1 MARVLILGLGNI
13 LFRDEGLGVRAV
25 ERLSQTYL
33 LPPEIEVCDGDCLGL
48 ELLPRLE
55 GVRRLIVVDAGET
68 RKSPGTIERLEGD
81 EVASRW
87 EWRLSAHEAGLTDL
101 LSAAAL
107 VGYRFEKLVLFI
119 MQPEVV
125 ALGLEL
131 SPAVQAALPRLVRR
145 MAGELG
151 AWGVSL
157 QRIQQP
163 ENPPAA
169 SGR

>member
-1 MARVLILGLGNI
+1 MAV
-13 LFRDEGLGVRAV
+13 D
-25 ERLSQTYL
+25 
-33 LPPEIEVCDGDCLGL
+33 DGHAAGT
-48 ELLPRLE
+48 R
-55 GVRRLIVVDAGET
+55 DAGPVEIA
-68 RKSPGTIERLEGD
+68 IERLEGD